1 MKKIL
6 VSAALVLA
14 LIAPVSLSLFM
25 TGCATTTS
33 GTPVYTVEKAQK
45 TAAIIKAT
53 AASGVV
59 LAYTKDK
66 NSTPYFQ
73 AAALVLARFITGSD
87 LSPTALQLAL
97 QETSVREL
105 KTVEAALAINTALG
119 LYEVF
124 WGDMVR
130 EKVSG
135 NEPLKITVQ
144 GLIDGVLQGVQ
155 DVKDIMANKSASV
168 APK

>member
-6 VSAALVLA
+6 ASVALA
-14 LIAPVSLSLFM
+14 LALLVPASVLM
-25 TGCATTTS
+25 TGCATTS

-45 TAAIIKAT
+45 TAAILKAT

-66 NSTPYFQ
+66 NSTPYFKV
-73 AAALVLARFITGSD
+73 AALALAKFITGSD

-97 QETSVREL
+97 QETSVREF
-105 KTVEAALAINTALG
+105 KTVEAALAMNAVLG
-119 LYEVF
+119 IYEVF

-130 EKVSG
+130 EKVTG

-144 GLIDGVLQGVQ
+144 GLIDGLLQGVQ
-155 DVKDIMANKSASV
+155 DVNDIQANRSGSV

>member
-1 MKKIL
+1 MKKTIISALLALAVL
-6 VSAALVLA
+6 VSANVL
-14 LIAPVSLSLFM
+14 I
-25 TGCATTTS
+25 TGCATTTT

-45 TAAIIKAT
+45 TAAILKAT

-66 NSTPYFQ
+66 NSTPYFR
-73 AAALVLARFITGSD
+73 AAALVLARFVTGSD

-97 QETSVREL
+97 QDTSVREL

-135 NEPLKITVQ
+135 NEPLKITIQ

-155 DVKDIMANKSASV
+155 DVSDIQANKSQSV

>member
-1 MKKIL
+1 MKKTIITSL
-6 VSAALVLA
+6 LALA
-14 LIAPVSLSLFM
+14 LILPAVTLT
-25 TGCATTTS
+25 TGCKTTS
-33 GTPVYTVEKAQK
+33 GQPVYTVEKAQK

-59 LAYTKDK
+59 FAYTKDK
-66 NSTPYFQ
+66 NSTPYFK
-73 AAALVLARFITGSD
+73 AAALALAKFITGSD

-105 KTVEAALAINTALG
+105 KTVEAAIAMNAALG

-130 EKVSG
+130 EKIAG

-144 GLIDGVLQGVQ
+144 GLIDGLLQGVQ
-155 DVKDIMANKSASV
+155 DVTDIAANKSAVV